1 MVTGA
6 GGSMTYNTRGSFS
19 KRFFAFNIIRHLQ
32 YCLKAVLTLCPKSII
47 E

>member
-6 GGSMTYNTRGSFS
+6 GGSMTYNTSGSFS
-19 KRFFAFNIIRHLQ
+19 KRFFAFNIICHLQ
-32 YCLKAVLTLCPKSII
+32 YCLKAVLTLVPKRII